1 MYKYYIYTN
10 MVYIYISIYSNIC
23 MSICMVACLF
33 INNKLIDEFDD
44 DSHRY
49 VRQTSPAF
57 DSDAASEI
65 DLKPLELA

>member
-1 MYKYYIYTN
+1 
-10 MVYIYISIYSNIC
+10 